1 MELDFDTYGL
11 GQFALGNAV
20 KYTAFVA
27 LALDMV
33 AKVQQWGADK
43 PRATKAETE
52 ARLSMALTL
61 AKTPETTARRVLA
74 TVSGLALAFTR
85 DHKTPLATVKDA
97 AADNAEARASLSM
110 PDNAN
115 GFAPYAAE
123 YLATAL
129 RAEGVENLAFLETY
143 ARKGRA
149 GVAALKA
156 EFEVKAAEAAAK
168 AAMTEAEATEAAKA
182 EAEATEAAKAEASP
196 RAKAAKQAAAIL
208 GAIAK
213 HGDYMESDELRAIAS
228 AVAEAVARKVQA
240 ANLVALERDKAE
252 AARIAAEGKAEAR
265 AEARAEAEAKAEAK
279 AAA

>member
-1 MELDFDTYGL
+1 MKRTDKMELDFDTYGL

-33 AKVQQWGADK
+33 AKVQQWNADK

-182 EAEATEAAKAEASP
+182 EASP